1 MWYNKVVSDLGNLPD
16 FIAYYEKQIEDAKI
30 EVKIKGNLEKQVA
43 SLPGLL
49 EYRFNQLQEIEA
61 VLEFMDIQYNKVYRK
76 HFRIY
81 LEGYNKQLTSRD
93 AEKYAAGEEEV
104 IDYEELKNSV
114 ALVRN
119 RYLGIMKGIEAKNFM
134 LGHITKLRAAGL
146 EDVSI

>member
-1 MWYNKVVSDLGNLPD
+1 MWYNKVTADLSHLPA
-16 FIAYYEKQIEDAKI
+16 FLAYYDKQLDEARF
-30 EVKIKGNLEKQVA
+30 ECKIKGNLEKQVA
-43 SLPGLL
+43 ALPGLV

-61 VLEFMDIQYNKVYRK
+61 VLEYMDIQYQKVYRK

-93 AEKYAAGEEEV
+93 AEKYAAGEDEV
-104 IDYEELKNSV
+104 VDYEELKNSV

-146 EDVSI
+146 EDISI